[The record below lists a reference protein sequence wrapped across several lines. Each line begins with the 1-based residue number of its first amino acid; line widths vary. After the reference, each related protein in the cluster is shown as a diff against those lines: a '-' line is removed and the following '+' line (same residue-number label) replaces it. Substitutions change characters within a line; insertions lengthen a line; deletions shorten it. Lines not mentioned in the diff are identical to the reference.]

1 MSRDLLIVDDEDT
14 IRNGISKYIQ
24 LHTDR
29 FDQVYTAANGEKAI
43 EIILRNK
50 PDIMILDMQMPIKD
64 GIEVMRETKRAGVLP
79 YTLVLSGYDE
89 FRYCQQALRLGAK
102 NYLLKPVRSSDILGM
117 VLQAADELYGKEI
130 LSIQELAVE
139 KNKLVEIAME
149 YVQEHYYERI
159 SLTDVAGK
167 IGVTPGY
174 LSTLFQKQLDQGFV
188 DFLNGIRIARA
199 CAYLEQNY
207 LKTYEIAYK
216 VGFNDEK
223 YFSKVFKKVKGCSPS
238 EYKKNRVYFMK
249 KMY

>member
-14 IRNGISKYIQ
+14 IRNGIAKYIQ

-29 FDQVYTAANGEKAI
+29 FDRIHTAANGEKAL
-43 EIILRNK
+43 EIILRSK

-64 GIEVMRETKRAGVLP
+64 GIEVMREAKRAGVLP

-102 NYLLKPVRSSDILGM
+102 NYLLKPVRSSDILSM
-117 VLQAADELYGKEI
+117 VHQAADELYGKET
-130 LSIQELAVE
+130 LSIQELSEE
-139 KNKLVEIAME
+139 KNRLVEIAME
-149 YVQEHYYERI
+149 YVQEHYYEKI

-174 LSTLFQKQLDQGFV
+174 LSTLFQRQLDQGFV

-216 VGFNDEK
+216 VGFRDEK

-238 EYKKNRVYFMK
+238 EYKKTTKR
-249 KMY
+249 

>member
-14 IRNGISKYIQ
+14 IRNGIAKYIQ

-29 FDQVYTAANGEKAI
+29 FDRVNTAANGEKAL
-43 EIILRNK
+43 EIILRSK

-64 GIEVMRETKRAGVLP
+64 GIEVMREAKRAGVLP

-102 NYLLKPVRSSDILGM
+102 NYLLKPVRSSDIINM
-117 VLQAADELYGKEI
+117 VHQAADELYGKET
-130 LSIQELAVE
+130 LSIQELSEE
-139 KNKLVEIAME
+139 KNRLVEIAME
-149 YVQEHYYERI
+149 YVQEHYYEKI

-216 VGFNDEK
+216 VGFRDEK

-238 EYKKNRVYFMK
+238 EYKRTTQR
-249 KMY
+249 

>member
-223 YFSKVFKKVKGCSPS
+223 YFSKVFKKIKGCSPS
-238 EYKKNRVYFMK
+238 EYKKTTQR
-249 KMY
+249 